1 MKFMRIMGCLLLCLV
16 LLCGMMACDGGKAPE
31 DTTIPEMPA
40 TDAPTEA
47 ETAPD
52 VAGVTFADQTVVYD
66 GTTHTLAVEGLP
78 EGVTVAYESESAKDV
93 GEYAATATL
102 TWNDEKLATLTATLT
117 ITPREITVT
126 LADGCF
132 KQNAAAELAYTAEGM
147 AEGDDLAV
155 TITADTAKLGVHTAT
170 ATWNN
175 PNYTVTFT
183 GGSYTVTET
192 VFDSSQ
198 LANYSSAYLPEYAP
212 FCLYNTTV
220 FSGQIITSLSFPYG
234 GLAEGYTVTSEK
246 LYLPVYVI
254 KSDLTSAQ
262 ADCTVENGKK
272 IVLDLTGK
280 LDSVAVGDWIT
291 VDGLSIE
298 VAADETLAFGDPSMA
313 VLPLFL
319 RDNGTYGF
327 YNKVFTDKGA
337 NNHSLIL
344 KAEGYPTKSTA
355 EDGGKLNISF
365 LGDSISTYKG
375 WSNSTSFNSTMGNNV
390 IWYPNNNN
398 PGANLSVSKTWWYRT
413 ATEGGYSLCVN
424 NSWSGSLASDAN
436 TYNVRAKNLHN
447 TTTGEKPDVIVI
459 LMGVNDWSTN
469 TAVGKFDG
477 TTTAPTNPRSFS
489 EAYGRMIAVMQETY
503 PDAKIYC
510 CTFLPDR
517 KRYTNEKNGAGVS
530 EKVYNDA
537 IRTIAKN
544 MGVGLIDLYADSGIT
559 PENIKTNTTD
569 RLHPNAAG
577 MELMAKAI
585 LKVIGEEN
593 GKA

>member
-1 MKFMRIMGCLLLCLV
+1 MKSIKLVCYLLLCLAV
-16 LLCGMMACDGGKAPE
+16 LVGVTACDKGTAPL
-31 DTTIPEMPA
+31 DTTAPV

-52 VAGVTFADQTVVYD
+52 VSGVTFADQTVIYD
-66 GTTHTLAVEGLP
+66 GTTHALAVEALP
-78 EGVTVAYESESAKDV
+78 EGVTVVYKNESAKDA

-102 TWNDEKLATLTATLT
+102 SWNGEELAVLSATLTV
-117 ITPREITVT
+117 TPREITVT
-126 LADGCF
+126 LSDGYF
-132 KQNAAAELAYTAEGM
+132 RQNDTAALTYTAEGV

-155 TITADTAKLGVHTAT
+155 TVTADTSVLGAHTA
-170 ATWNN
+170 AAVWNN
-175 PNYTVTFT
+175 PNYAVTFT

-220 FSGQIITSLSFPYG
+220 FSGQIITSISFPYG
-234 GLAEGYTVTSEK
+234 GLAEGYTVASEG
-246 LYLPVYVI
+246 LYVPVFVV
-254 KSDLTSAQ
+254 KSDLTSTQ
-262 ADCTVENGKK
+262 HDCTPENGKK
-272 IVLDLTGK
+272 VLLDLTGK
-280 LDSVAVGDWIT
+280 LDEVAVGDWIT

-298 VAADETLAFGDPSMA
+298 VAADETLAFGDPAMT

-319 RDNGTYGF
+319 RDNGTHGF

-344 KAEGYPTKSTA
+344 KVEGYPTKPTA

-365 LGDSISTYKG
+365 LGDSISTYNG
-375 WSNSTSFNSTMGNNV
+375 WSNSTSFNSTIGNNV
-390 IWYPNNNN
+390 IWYPHNNN
-398 PGANLSVSKTWWYRT
+398 PGADMSVSKTWWYRT

-447 TTTGEKPDVIVI
+447 TTTGESPDIIVI
-459 LMGVNDWSTN
+459 LIGVNDWSAN
-469 TAVGKFDG
+469 TAVGNFDG
-477 TTTAPTNPRSFS
+477 TVKAPTTPSSFS
-489 EAYGRMIAVMQETY
+489 EAYGRMIAVMQKTY

-517 KRYTNEKNGAGVS
+517 LRSFNEKNGAGIS

-537 IRTIAKN
+537 IRTIAQN

-559 PENIKTNTTD
+559 PDNITTYTTD
-569 RLHPNAAG
+569 RLHPNADG

-585 LKVIGEEN
+585 LKVIGEN
-593 GKA
+593 IAD